1 MDMVG
6 RVEGGGRQGR
16 LLRRTESDSKLL
28 IVEVEKNRKSHQSS
42 TSTNWDR
49 KRLKMRYS
57 C

>member
-49 KRLKMRYS
+49 KRLKMSYS